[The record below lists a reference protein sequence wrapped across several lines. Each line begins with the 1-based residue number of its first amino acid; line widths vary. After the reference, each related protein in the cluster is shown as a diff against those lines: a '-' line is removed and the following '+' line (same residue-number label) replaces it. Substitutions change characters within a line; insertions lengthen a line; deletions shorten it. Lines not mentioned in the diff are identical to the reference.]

1 MTELVRTV
9 ELATREEIAEVELGL
24 VVGAVGDLEYEVN
37 DSLSS
42 LVNAPRLLLDILF
55 TRDAE
60 LWLEFKVVKGY
71 PLA

>member
-42 LVNAPRLLLDILF
+42 LVNAPRLLLDIMF
-55 TRDAE
+55 ARDAE
-60 LWLEFKVVKGY
+60 PEFKVVKGY